1 MGRPCAEIQKGKLN
15 WPQRECSGRKL
26 SRRSIAPATRVA
38 YLVSAHRP
46 GHRHGRAKDAE
57 VIRLLHRHRGATLFT
72 LDQDFFQA
80 DLCHNAYCLVW
91 LDVRMDDAAYF
102 LRKLLCHPKFNTRS
116 ARMGVVIRV
125 RPQGLHLW
133 RRNQTRIQQAA
144 WV

>member
-1 MGRPCAEIQKGKLN
+1 MNVLDENFPEDQLPLLREWHISFRHIGRGIGTAG
-15 WPQRECSGRKL
+15 
-26 SRRSIAPATRVA
+26 
-38 YLVSAHRP
+38 
-46 GHRHGRAKDAE
+46 AKDAE

-80 DLCHNAYCLVW
+80 DLCHNAYCRVW